1 MRNSET
7 WIDSAT
13 QIFFA
18 YSIGT
23 GALPALGSYNK
34 FHHNCI
40 GSVNLKIL
48 RQLFLFFYYI
58 TYATHILHISHH
70 LYHFRDAIITCF
82 VNTGTCLFAGCVT
95 FSILGHMA
103 YNQVRQINFYSI
115 CNRVIYFSINRLV
128 IFVIIFTIV
137 IAYFDINCKTSAF
150 FESFLFSF
158 FNQSVLFS
166 LGDDVYLCEP
176 CFHVLKDSRQDF
188 VKGFKNSL

>member
-1 MRNSET
+1 MFFIIRKRNQLKLIHFLHFQYITPDWSKLRNSET

-40 GSVNLKIL
+40 GWVKLQIFRHL
-48 RQLFLFFYYI
+48 LLFYI
-58 TYATHILHISHH
+58 SICMLPTYFIYLTFNI
-70 LYHFRDAIITCF
+70 FRDAIITCF

-103 YNQVRQINFYSI
+103 YNQVRQNIFHSI
-115 CNRVIYFSINRLV
+115 F
-128 IFVIIFTIV
+128 IFVILDKI
-137 IAYFDINCKTSAF
+137 D
-150 FESFLFSF
+150 
-158 FNQSVLFS
+158 
-166 LGDDVYLCEP
+166 
-176 CFHVLKDSRQDF
+176 
-188 VKGFKNSL
+188 

>member
-1 MRNSET
+1 MNF
-7 WIDSAT
+7 
-13 QIFFA
+13 QIFQNLLLSLYLYVCYPHIA
-18 YSIGT
+18 YIPVS
-23 GALPALGSYNK
+23 
-34 FHHNCI
+34 
-40 GSVNLKIL
+40 
-48 RQLFLFFYYI
+48 LF
-58 TYATHILHISHH
+58 
-70 LYHFRDAIITCF
+70 FRDAIITCF

-103 YNQVRQINFYSI
+103 YNQVRQIIFYSFLFQSF
-115 CNRVIYFSINRLV
+115 YFSFIV
-128 IFVIIFTIV
+128 IFVIIFTIG

-166 LGDDVYLCEP
+166 LGEDVYLCEF